1 MNRKARRG
9 STFRRPSA
17 SLRLDTL
24 KRIAIYSILTI
35 ILGSAQCAFFPT
47 LDICPRTPDLIMGLI
62 LAVALCDNIKSAMA
76 LSVGAGFFIDA
87 VGGGAIAFSPI
98 VYLVYAVI
106 IGLLSQKM
114 LKSFPSYLIL
124 LLPSLAYRAVVT
136 FTLSLI
142 LGSAS
147 FGGGLFITVL
157 LEALSTFI
165 LCLGIYPI
173 TNLATKPL
181 RSHKKFSF

>member
-1 MNRKARRG
+1 MKHQARRG
-9 STFRRPSA
+9 STFRRA
-17 SLRLDTL
+17 STGLRLDTV
-24 KRIAIYSILTI
+24 KRIVIYSILTV
-35 ILGSAQCAFFPT
+35 ILGSAQCSFFPT

-98 VYLVYAVI
+98 IYLAYAVI

-124 LLPSLAYRAVVT
+124 LLPSLAYRAIVT
-136 FTLSLI
+136 FVLSLI

-147 FGGGLFITVL
+147 FGGGLFLTLL
-157 LEALSTFI
+157 LEAVSTFI
-165 LCLGIYPI
+165 LCLAVYPI
-173 TNLATKPL
+173 TNLSTKPL